1 MEKIR
6 SLIEKYSQVIKYFII
21 SCGTAVIELCIGLLL
36 INLLHLSEVVSN
48 TAGILIGS
56 AIHYVCVTKKVFD
69 RSVDIRTVVIYISTF
84 LLGMLIQNGVVWAVC
99 RLLVGVVGKSIGY
112 TVSKVTSLAV
122 SFFVL
127 YGVRKFLYAKVT
139 PRDNKDNK

>member
-21 SCGTAVIELCIGLLL
+21 SCGTAVIELCIGLLI

-112 TVSKVTSLAV
+112 TVSKVASLAV

>member
-56 AIHYVCVTKKVFD
+56 VIHYVCVTKKVFD

-84 LLGMLIQNGVVWAVC
+84 LLGMLIQNGVVWVVC
-99 RLLVGVVGKSIGY
+99 RLLDGVVGKSIGY
-112 TVSKVTSLAV
+112 TVSKVASLAV

>member
-112 TVSKVTSLAV
+112 TVSKVASLAV

-139 PRDNKDNK
+139 PRNNKDNK

>member
-99 RLLVGVVGKSIGY
+99 RLLDSVVGKSIGY
-112 TVSKVTSLAV
+112 TVSKVASLAV

>member
-6 SLIEKYSQVIKYFII
+6 SLIEKYLQVIKYFII

-56 AIHYVCVTKKVFD
+56 AIHYVCVTKKVFN

-84 LLGMLIQNGVVWAVC
+84 LLGMFIQNGVVWGVC
-99 RLLVGVVGKSIGY
+99 RFLDGVVGKSIGY
-112 TVSKVTSLAV
+112 TVSKVASLAV

>member
-112 TVSKVTSLAV
+112 TVSKVASLAV

-127 YGVRKFLYAKVT
+127 CGVRKFLYAKVT
-139 PRDNKDNK
+139 PRNNKDNK

>member
-99 RLLVGVVGKSIGY
+99 RLLDGVVGKTIGY
-112 TVSKVTSLAV
+112 TASRVASLAV

-139 PRDNKDNK
+139 PRVNKDNK

>member
-1 MEKIR
+1 MEKLR

-112 TVSKVTSLAV
+112 TVSKVASLAV

>member
-99 RLLVGVVGKSIGY
+99 RLLVGVVGKSVGY
-112 TVSKVTSLAV
+112 TVSKVASLAV

>member
-6 SLIEKYSQVIKYFII
+6 SLIEKYTQVIKYFII
-21 SCGTAVIELCIGLLL
+21 SCGTAVIELCIGPLL

>member
-6 SLIEKYSQVIKYFII
+6 SLIEKYLQVIKYFII

-56 AIHYVCVTKKVFD
+56 VCVTKKVFN

-84 LLGMLIQNGVVWAVC
+84 LLGMFIQNGVVWGVC
-99 RLLVGVVGKSIGY
+99 RLLDGVVGKSIGY
-112 TVSKVTSLAV
+112 TVSKVASLAV

-139 PRDNKDNK
+139 PRNNKDNK

>member
-21 SCGTAVIELCIGLLL
+21 SCGTAVIELCIGLML

-99 RLLVGVVGKSIGY
+99 RLLDGVVGKSIGY
-112 TVSKVTSLAV
+112 MVSKVASLAV

>member
-69 RSVDIRTVVIYISTF
+69 RSVDIRTVVIYVSTF

-112 TVSKVTSLAV
+112 TVSKVASLAV

>member
-6 SLIEKYSQVIKYFII
+6 SLIEKYLQVIKYFII

-56 AIHYVCVTKKVFD
+56 AIHYVCVTKKVFN

-112 TVSKVTSLAV
+112 TVSKVASLAV

>member
-6 SLIEKYSQVIKYFII
+6 SLIEKYLQVIKYFII

-56 AIHYVCVTKKVFD
+56 AIHYVCVTKKVFN

-99 RLLVGVVGKSIGY
+99 RLLDGVVGKSIGY
-112 TVSKVTSLAV
+112 TVSKVASLAV

>member
-6 SLIEKYSQVIKYFII
+6 SLIEKYTQVIKYFII

>member
-1 MEKIR
+1 M
-6 SLIEKYSQVIKYFII
+6 IKYFII

-56 AIHYVCVTKKVFD
+56 AIHYVCVTKKVFN

-84 LLGMLIQNGVVWAVC
+84 LLGMFIQNGVVWGVC
-99 RLLVGVVGKSIGY
+99 RLLDGVVGKSIGY
-112 TVSKVTSLAV
+112 TVSKVASLAV
-122 SFFVL
+122 SFLCF
-127 YGVRKFLYAKVT
+127 T
-139 PRDNKDNK
+139 E

>member
-1 MEKIR
+1 M
-6 SLIEKYSQVIKYFII
+6 
-21 SCGTAVIELCIGLLL
+21 
-36 INLLHLSEVVSN
+36 VSN

-112 TVSKVTSLAV
+112 TVSKVASLAV

>member
-84 LLGMLIQNGVVWAVC
+84 LLGLLIQNGGVGAVC

-112 TVSKVTSLAV
+112 TVSKVASLAV

>member
-1 MEKIR
+1 MGKIR
-6 SLIEKYSQVIKYFII
+6 SLIEKYLQVIKYFII

-56 AIHYVCVTKKVFD
+56 AIHYVCVTKKVFN

-84 LLGMLIQNGVVWAVC
+84 LLGMFIQNGVVWGVC
-99 RLLVGVVGKSIGY
+99 RLLDGVVGKSIGY
-112 TVSKVTSLAV
+112 TVSKVASLAV

-139 PRDNKDNK
+139 PSDNKDNK

>member
-6 SLIEKYSQVIKYFII
+6 SLIEKYLQVIKYFII

-56 AIHYVCVTKKVFD
+56 AIHYVCVTKKVFN
-69 RSVDIRTVVIYISTF
+69 RSVDIRTVVIDRKS
-84 LLGMLIQNGVVWAVC
+84 VV
-99 RLLVGVVGKSIGY
+99 
-112 TVSKVTSLAV
+112 
-122 SFFVL
+122 
-127 YGVRKFLYAKVT
+127 
-139 PRDNKDNK
+139 

>member
-6 SLIEKYSQVIKYFII
+6 SIIEKYSQVIKYFII

-112 TVSKVTSLAV
+112 TVSKVASLAV

>member
-6 SLIEKYSQVIKYFII
+6 SLIEKYLQVIKYFII

-56 AIHYVCVTKKVFD
+56 AIHYVCVTKKVFN

-84 LLGMLIQNGVVWAVC
+84 LLGMLIQNGVVWGVC
-99 RLLVGVVGKSIGY
+99 RLLDGVVGKSIGY
-112 TVSKVTSLAV
+112 TVSKVASLAV

>member
-1 MEKIR
+1 MKKIR

-112 TVSKVTSLAV
+112 TVSKVASLAV

>member
-36 INLLHLSEVVSN
+36 INLLHLSEVISN

-99 RLLVGVVGKSIGY
+99 RLLEGVVGKSIGY
-112 TVSKVTSLAV
+112 TVSKVASLAV

>member
-6 SLIEKYSQVIKYFII
+6 SLIEKYLQVIKYFII

-112 TVSKVTSLAV
+112 TVSKVASLAV

>member
-6 SLIEKYSQVIKYFII
+6 SLIEKYSQVIKYFIL

-112 TVSKVTSLAV
+112 TVSKVASLAV